1 MGICEGIFMVVDPV
15 GVCEGIFM
23 IVDPPGCL

>member
-23 IVDPPGCL
+23 VVDPPGYL